1 MLSDPMV
8 LDRRR
13 RLMGGAIA
21 GVFTGVAVSTS
32 ARSASSTPKSAAQT
46 GPSVTALVLGG
57 GGCRGYGHIGFIK
70 GLEEHGLRPDLVVGS
85 SIGSLVGALYAS
97 GMSADRLERLGR
109 RVNANTLRD
118 WVFPNLGIFGGDR
131 IAQFVKKHVAVRTI
145 EALPLRFAAVTTDL
159 QSGERFVFHRGDLG
173 TAVQAS
179 SSLPGIME
187 PVRVGNRYYVDGNL
201 SSPVPV
207 DVARSLGAARVV
219 AVDVTFPPEQADLR
233 DPFDALYQAFSILT
247 RRIAL
252 KDRAGAD
259 LAVEPKLPVHNDMSP
274 STLDALVAAGR
285 QTAVDVMP
293 QLKHLF
299 SSAQGAPRK

>member
-1 MLSDPMV
+1 MTIRHS
-8 LDRRR
+8 DRRR
-13 RLMGGAIA
+13 RLIGGAMWGVLVGAA
-21 GVFTGVAVSTS
+21 GSSS
-32 ARSASSTPKSAAQT
+32 ARSGTFSPTNTPQKK
-46 GPSVTALVLGG
+46 PSGTALVLGG

-70 GLEEHGLRPDLVVGS
+70 GLEEHGLKPDLVVGS

-97 GMSADRLERLGR
+97 GMSADRLQRLGR

-118 WVFPNLGIFGGDR
+118 WVFPNLGIFGGNR
-131 IAQFVKKHVAVRTI
+131 IALFVKKHVAVRTI

-179 SSLPGIME
+179 SSLPGLME
-187 PVRVGNRYYVDGNL
+187 PVRVSNRYYVDGNL

-247 RRIAL
+247 RRMAL

-259 LAVEPKLPVHNDMSP
+259 LAVEPKLPIHNDMSP

-285 QTAVDVMP
+285 QTAIDAMP
-293 QLKHLF
+293 QLKQLF
-299 SSAQGAPRK
+299 SSAQDAPRK